1 MNIGNQISTI
11 RKEQQLTQEQFGSLF
26 HVTRQTVSN
35 WENQKSY
42 PDLQMLIDISNR
54 FEISLDAL
62 IKEDSKMVKT
72 IDKERVL
79 GKIKKEKSI
88 IEFFTG
94 AGTGIIVSC
103 LLLPDSIRR
112 IVVII
117 IGLVMIGI
125 VWYKKTRYDNK
136 VFRYMEEF
144 KEDSF

>member
-1 MNIGNQISTI
+1 MNIGNQILNI
-11 RKEQQLTQEQFGSLF
+11 RKEKQLTQEQFGALF

-35 WENQKSY
+35 WENEKSY
-42 PDLQMLIDISNR
+42 PDLQMLIDISNQ
-54 FEISLDAL
+54 FEISLDTL

-103 LLLPDSIRR
+103 LLSPDSIRR
-112 IVVII
+112 TVVII

-125 VWYKKTRYDNK
+125 GWYKKTRYDNK
-136 VFRYMEEF
+136 VLNIW
-144 KEDSF
+144 KL

>member
-1 MNIGNQISTI
+1 MNIGNQISAI
-11 RKEQQLTQEQFGSLF
+11 RKEQQLTQEQFRSLF

-35 WENQKSY
+35 WENEKSY
-42 PDLQMLIDISNR
+42 PDLQMLIDISNQ
-54 FEISLDAL
+54 FEISLDTL

-88 IEFFTG
+88 IDFFMG

-103 LLLPDSIRR
+103 LLSPDSIRR
-112 IVVII
+112 TVVII

-125 VWYKKTRYDNK
+125 GWYKKTRYDNK

-144 KEDSF
+144 KEDS

>member
-1 MNIGNQISTI
+1 MNIGNQISAI

-42 PDLQMLIDISNR
+42 PDLQMLIDISNQ

-88 IEFFTG
+88 IDFFTG

-103 LLLPDSIRR
+103 LLSPDSIRR
-112 IVVII
+112 TVVII

-125 VWYKKTRYDNK
+125 GWYKKTRYDNK

-144 KEDSF
+144 KEDS

>member
-1 MNIGNQISTI
+1 MNIGNQISAI
-11 RKEQQLTQEQFGSLF
+11 RKEQQLTQEQFRSLF

-35 WENQKSY
+35 WENEKSY
-42 PDLQMLIDISNR
+42 PDLQMLIDISNQ
-54 FEISLDAL
+54 FEISLDTL

-88 IEFFTG
+88 IDFFTG

-103 LLLPDSIRR
+103 LLSPDSIRR
-112 IVVII
+112 TVVII

-125 VWYKKTRYDNK
+125 GWYKKTRYDNI

-144 KEDSF
+144 EEDS

>member
-1 MNIGNQISTI
+1 MNIGNQISAI
-11 RKEQQLTQEQFGSLF
+11 RKEQQLTQEQFRSLF

-35 WENQKSY
+35 WENEKSY
-42 PDLQMLIDISNR
+42 PDLQMLIDISNQ
-54 FEISLDAL
+54 FEISLDTL
-62 IKEDSKMVKT
+62 INEDSKMVKA

-88 IEFFTG
+88 IDFFTG

-103 LLLPDSIRR
+103 LLSPDSIRR
-112 IVVII
+112 TVVII

-125 VWYKKTRYDNK
+125 GWYKKTRYDNK

-144 KEDSF
+144 EEDS

>member
-1 MNIGNQISTI
+1 MNIGNQISAI
-11 RKEQQLTQEQFGSLF
+11 RKEQQLTQEQFRSLF

-35 WENQKSY
+35 WENEKSY
-42 PDLQMLIDISNR
+42 PDLQMLIDISNQ
-54 FEISLDAL
+54 FEISLDTL

-88 IEFFTG
+88 IDFFTG

-103 LLLPDSIRR
+103 LLSPDSIRR
-112 IVVII
+112 TVVII

-125 VWYKKTRYDNK
+125 GWYKTTRYDNK

-144 KEDSF
+144 KEDS

>member
-1 MNIGNQISTI
+1 MNIGNQISAI
-11 RKEQQLTQEQFGSLF
+11 RKEQQLTQEQFRSLF

-35 WENQKSY
+35 WENEKSY
-42 PDLQMLIDISNR
+42 PDLQMLIDISNQ
-54 FEISLDAL
+54 FEISLDTL
-62 IKEDSKMVKT
+62 IKEDSKMVRT

-88 IEFFTG
+88 IDFFTG

-103 LLLPDSIRR
+103 LLSPDSIRR
-112 IVVII
+112 TVVII

-125 VWYKKTRYDNK
+125 GWYKKTRYDNK

-144 KEDSF
+144 KEDS

>member
-35 WENQKSY
+35 WENEKSY
-42 PDLQMLIDISNR
+42 PDLQMLIDISNQ
-54 FEISLDAL
+54 FEISLDTL

-79 GKIKKEKSI
+79 GKTKKEKSI

-94 AGTGIIVSC
+94 AGIGIIVSC
-103 LLLPDSIRR
+103 LFSPDSSIRTM
-112 IVVII
+112 VII
-117 IGLVMIGI
+117 IGIVMLCIG
-125 VWYKKTRYDNK
+125 WYKKSKSDKK
-136 VFRYMEEF
+136 VVQYIQEH
-144 KEDSF
+144 D

>member
-1 MNIGNQISTI
+1 MNIGNQISAI
-11 RKEQQLTQEQFGSLF
+11 RKEQQLTQEQFRSLF

-35 WENQKSY
+35 WENEKSY
-42 PDLQMLIDISNR
+42 PDLQMLIDISNQ
-54 FEISLDAL
+54 FEISLDTL

-88 IEFFTG
+88 IDFFTG

-103 LLLPDSIRR
+103 LLSPDSIRR
-112 IVVII
+112 TVVII
-117 IGLVMIGI
+117 IVLVMIGFG
-125 VWYKKTRYDNK
+125 WYKKTRYDNK

-144 KEDSF
+144 KEDS